1 MLIKLAMFS
10 IFGLYRGE
18 WKYVGVNDMIQIF
31 KSVSLG
37 SLLSVAIL
45 LVLYR
50 FEGYSRAVFI
60 NDYILTLLLI
70 GGVRVLIRVFKEY
83 FFAGTDVGEKVLII
97 GAGDGGELL
106 LREIRNNP
114 KLNYKPVGFIDDD
127 LEKKGKIIH
136 GIKVLGSRDDIPRIV
151 KTNGIKK
158 AFISIRSVD
167 EDQLQSIYEVCK
179 SSNVECNRIKPIID
193 I

>member
-1 MLIKLAMFS
+1 MVFSILAVCLLFFGIFLGQVKVYGAKGKGVFKRKNLIISSIVLYKKQILQVIIDLILISVAYVAAYLLRYEGVLSEHNLRLIEISLPIIMLIKLAMFN

-83 FFAGTDVGEKVLII
+83 FFSGTDVGEKVLII
-97 GAGDGGELL
+97 GAGDGGE
-106 LREIRNNP
+106 
-114 KLNYKPVGFIDDD
+114 
-127 LEKKGKIIH
+127 
-136 GIKVLGSRDDIPRIV
+136 
-151 KTNGIKK
+151 
-158 AFISIRSVD
+158 
-167 EDQLQSIYEVCK
+167 
-179 SSNVECNRIKPIID
+179 
-193 I
+193 